1 MIEPE
6 LKQELDKVN
15 TNLITLTKKV
25 GGTWSSLFK
34 GLLSGFGSVIG
45 VAIALVIIG
54 WVLNALGYIPAFRQQ
69 ASDWKQIIQK
79 AQDATPLKQGK

>member
-45 VAIALVIIG
+45 VAIALMIID
-54 WVLNALGYIPAFRQQ
+54 WMLNTLGYIPTFRQQ
-69 ASDWKQIIQK
+69 TNDWKQIIQK